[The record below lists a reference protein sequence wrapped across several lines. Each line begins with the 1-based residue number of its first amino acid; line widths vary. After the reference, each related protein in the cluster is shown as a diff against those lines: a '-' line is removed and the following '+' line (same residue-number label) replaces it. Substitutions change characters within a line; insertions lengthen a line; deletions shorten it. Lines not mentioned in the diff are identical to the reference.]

1 MVISIYAIVIDFS
14 YHLGYFIFLTDQPF
28 AFKASLLPMFVVFFE
43 TSLSFWVSIN
53 TIDNFDTINTFDTI
67 DIIDTIDN
75 IYYRKYHKQ
84 APK

>member
-1 MVISIYAIVIDFS
+1 MLLLLPVHTIW
-14 YHLGYFIFLTDQPF
+14 IFLTDQPF
-28 AFKASLLPMFVVFFE
+28 AFKESLLSMFVVFFE
-43 TSLSFWVSIN
+43 TSLSFWVSTN
-53 TIDNFDTINTFDTI
+53 AINTFDII